1 VGYDG
6 VTRFSD
12 PLAVPIAFRRTRQGC
27 EDVGPPERS
36 VRDVQFCLY
45 LSDARELNVKRRS
58 EARDFVGHVLV
69 KTVRRP
75 TTKDSMIKSR
85 FRSHGAYLQ
94 FFRVVE
100 GSDIEQAQSPTSIA
114 AC

>member
-58 EARDFVGHVLV
+58 EARDFVRHVSLEAIG
-69 KTVRRP
+69 RP
-75 TTKDSMIKSR
+75 TT
-85 FRSHGAYLQ
+85 
-94 FFRVVE
+94 
-100 GSDIEQAQSPTSIA
+100 
-114 AC
+114 